1 MRPLAIL
8 LVVVSCLAPGWT
20 AASEPIA
27 ADERAAA
34 EFFEKKIRPLLV
46 KHCYECHAHD
56 KAGDSGNFAVDSRAG
71 LLKGG
76 DRGPVLAAGK
86 PEVSLFL
93 RAIKYGDPKLQMPPE
108 GKLPDAEIE
117 LLANWITGGAFVPE
131 YGVAAQSRG
140 REIDWPSA
148 RQFWSFRPLERV
160 AIPETRSASC
170 DSPLDSFIVAKLFEK
185 GLAPSSAAD
194 KRTLIRRLAF
204 DLIGLPPSPDEVAE
218 FLADERPDAY
228 ERLVDRL
235 LASPHFGERWAR
247 YWLDLAR
254 YVDDTPDW
262 QKTTEQAWLYRD
274 WVVRAFNEDRP
285 YDEFVKLQLAA
296 DVMGIRIAQEENK
309 ALRREG
315 EAPAEP
321 QSSPTLNNAAAPQ
334 ERRPPGAPEVGVAP
348 EDYAALGFVGLSP
361 QYWKE
366 LKLAPSVIEVIVADE
381 WDERLDAVSRTFLG
395 LTVAC
400 ARCHD
405 HKFDPITTRDYY
417 ALAGVFASTDLSD
430 RPLLPSPLAEQV
442 REARHKVD
450 SLKESLKKVKDKESE
465 EAKKIEQ
472 QIIDLRAATPQI
484 DSPMAPTIEEASV
497 FVMPDGPDATKLDIR
512 KRQPRDL
519 PVFRRGNPGNPGEI
533 VPRRFLELFS
543 HRGGNAR
550 RMDAS
555 SVRDIAVTDGRGVHP
570 TVDSGSVASEQP
582 RPFSQGS
589 GRGELAAAII
599 HEAQALTARVIVNRI
614 WSHHFGRGLVKTPSD
629 FGQQGE
635 RPSHPELLD
644 WLSGELVATPVP
656 SPPSSGERARVRGP
670 NGEPT
675 SPLQSA
681 EERTPHP
688 NPLPSKAR
696 GEGTGEENPRT
707 PTLSPQSRDEGTGA
721 WSLKRLHR
729 KLVTSA
735 TYRQSSSVVRSAL
748 PAPSSV
754 LTLDPDNHLLWR
766 MNRRRL
772 DIEPWRDAMLAVA
785 GNLNDALSGPALSL
799 DLPTNRRRTLYGKIG
814 REEQHDMLRTFDFP
828 PPTSHSPA
836 RDLTTTPLQ
845 QLFVLNS
852 SFVTGQAE
860 TVAARLNAETA
871 DASPRERF
879 VRCYQLLFQRDPRD
893 EEIQLGERFLTD
905 PTTGGAVDPKRWR
918 LYIQSLL
925 GLNEFLFID

>member
-1 MRPLAIL
+1 MRRNQPPGQGSLRRDASQTRRFAVRCLFVQALLIAGAFPVAAALAADPP
-8 LVVVSCLAPGWT
+8 V
-20 AASEPIA
+20 
-27 ADERAAA
+27 DERAAA
-34 EFFEKKIRPLLV
+34 EFFEKRIRPLFA

-56 KAGDSGNFAVDSRAG
+56 KAGDSGQLAVDSRAA

-76 DRGPVLAAGK
+76 DRGPIIVAGK
-86 PEVSLFL
+86 PDESLLVKAL
-93 RAIKYGDPKLQMPPE
+93 RYGDPKLQMPPE

-117 LLANWITGGAFVPE
+117 LLTNWIAGGAFVPE
-131 YGVAAQSRG
+131 YGVAAQKKG
-140 REIDWPSA
+140 KEIDWTAA
-148 RQFWSFRPLERV
+148 RQFWSVRPLERV
-160 AIPETRSASC
+160 TIPEARIAELV
-170 DSPLDSFIVAKLFEK
+170 SPLDSFVLAKLREHN
-185 GLAPSSAAD
+185 LAPAPTAD
-194 KRTLIRRLAF
+194 KRTLIRRLSF
-204 DLIGLPPSPDEVAE
+204 DLIGLPPSPEEVAE

-296 DVMGIRIAQEENK
+296 DVM
-309 ALRREG
+309 
-315 EAPAEP
+315 
-321 QSSPTLNNAAAPQ
+321 
-334 ERRPPGAPEVGVAP
+334 PETAP

-405 HKFDPITTRDYY
+405 HKFDAITTRDYY

-430 RPLLPSPLAEQV
+430 RPLLPSPTAELV

-450 SLKESLKKVKDKESE
+450 SLKESLKQTKGKDSE
-465 EAKKIEQ
+465 EAQQLQQ
-472 QIIDLRAATPQI
+472 QIVDLREATPYF
-484 DSPMAPTIEEASV
+484 DTPMAPTIEEASV

-519 PVFRRGNPGNPGEI
+519 PVFRRGNPSNPGDI

-543 HRGGNAR
+543 SAT
-550 RMDAS
+550 S
-555 SVRDIAVTDGRGVHP
+555 
-570 TVDSGSVASEQP
+570 QP
-582 RPFSQGS
+582 FQQGS
-589 GRGELAAAII
+589 GRREFAEALV
-599 HEAQALTARVIVNRI
+599 HDAQALTARVIVNRI
-614 WSHHFGRGLVKTPSD
+614 WSHHFGKGLVRTPSD
-629 FGQQGE
+629 FGLQGE

-644 WLSGELVATPVP
+644 WLSSELASGFVP
-656 SPPSSGERARVRGP
+656 SPPSAGERARVRGP
-670 NGEPT
+670 NGDQALL
-675 SPLQSA
+675 LQSDA
-681 EERTPHP
+681 ERTPHP

-696 GEGTGEENPRT
+696 GEGTGEENPLT
-707 PTLSPQSRDEGTGA
+707 LTLSPDHRSGGARRGEGTGA
-721 WSLKRLHR
+721 WSLKQLHR
-729 KLVTSA
+729 LIVTSA
-735 TYRQSSSVVRSAL
+735 TYRQQSLLPSNPQSAIRN
-748 PAPSSV
+748 PHA
-754 LTLDPDNHLLWR
+754 LDPDNHLLWR

-785 GNLNDALSGPALSL
+785 GNLNDALGGTALSL
-799 DLPTNRRRTLYGKIG
+799 DLPTNRRRTLYGKVG

-828 PPTSHSPA
+828 PPTSHSPS

-860 TVAARLNAETA
+860 TLVARLNAEAA
-871 DASPRERF
+871 DASPRDRL
-879 VRCYQLLFQRDPRD
+879 VRCYQLLLQRAPRD
-893 EEIQLGERFLTD
+893 EELQLGERFLTD
-905 PTTGGAVDPKRWR
+905 STTGGAIGPNRWR

-925 GLNEFLFID
+925 GLNEFLFVD

>member
-1 MRPLAIL
+1 MRLLAIL
-8 LVVVSCLAPGWT
+8 LCGILFLAPAWCLA
-20 AASEPIA
+20 AEPTVV
-27 ADERAAA
+27 DERAAV
-34 EFFEKKIRPLLV
+34 EFFEKKIRPLLATR
-46 KHCYECHAHD
+46 CYECHAHD
-56 KAGDSGNFAVDSRAG
+56 KAGDSGQLAVDSRTA

-76 DRGPVLAAGK
+76 DRGPIIVAGK
-86 PEVSLFL
+86 PDESLL
-93 RAIKYGDPKLQMPPE
+93 LKAVKYGDPKLQMPPE

-117 LLANWITGGAFVPE
+117 LLTKWIADGAFVPE
-131 YGVAAQSRG
+131 YGVAAQKKG
-140 REIDWPSA
+140 REIDWTAA
-148 RQFWSFRPLERV
+148 RQFWSVRPLERV
-160 AIPETRSASC
+160 TIPEMRNADFGLQNERIEKARDDAAFLSIRNRQSAIGN
-170 DSPLDSFIVAKLFEK
+170 PIDSFIVAKLHEN
-185 GLAPSSAAD
+185 GLTPSPAAD

-296 DVMGIRIAQEENK
+296 DVM
-309 ALRREG
+309 
-315 EAPAEP
+315 
-321 QSSPTLNNAAAPQ
+321 
-334 ERRPPGAPEVGVAP
+334 PETAP

-450 SLKESLKKVKDKESE
+450 SLNESLKKVKDKESE
-465 EAKKIEQ
+465 EAKQLQ
-472 QIIDLRAATPQI
+472 QQVTDIRAATPHF
-484 DSPMAPTIEEASV
+484 DTPMAPTIEEASV

-512 KRQPRDL
+512 KRQPRNL
-519 PVFRRGNPGNPGEI
+519 PVFRRGNPGNPGDI

-543 HRGGNAR
+543 SA
-550 RMDAS
+550 DA
-555 SVRDIAVTDGRGVHP
+555 
-570 TVDSGSVASEQP
+570 QP
-582 RPFSQGS
+582 FQQGS
-589 GRGELAAAII
+589 GRREFAEALF

-614 WSHHFGRGLVKTPSD
+614 WSHHFGRGLVRTPSD

-635 RPSHPELLD
+635 RPSHPELLN
-644 WLSGELVATPVP
+644 WLASELVATPVP
-656 SPPSSGERARVRGP
+656 SPPSSGKRARVRGP
-670 NGEPT
+670 N
-675 SPLQSA
+675 SDQALLLQSA
-681 EERTPHP
+681 EERTPHPHP

-696 GEGTGEENPRT
+696 GEGTGEENPLT
-707 PTLSPQSRDEGTGA
+707 LTLSPQSWGAGTGS

-729 KLVTSA
+729 QIVTSA
-735 TYRQSSSVVRSAL
+735 TYRQSSSVTRSAL
-748 PAPSSV
+748 PAPSSA
-754 LTLDPDNHLLWR
+754 LALDPDNHLLWR
-766 MNRRRL
+766 MSRRRL

-785 GNLNDALSGPALSL
+785 GNLNDAMGGLALNL
-799 DLPTNRRRTLYGKIG
+799 DLATNHRRTLYGKIG

-836 RDLTTTPLQ
+836 RDATTTPLQ

-852 SFVTGQAE
+852 TFVEAQA
-860 TVAARLNAETA
+860 AAI
-871 DASPRERF
+871 ASGLSGGSLDDRTTTI
-879 VRCYQLLFQRDPRD
+879 YQLLFQRPPSDD
-893 EEIQLGERFLTD
+893 ERRIGTAFLTPAAD
-905 PTTGGAVDPKRWR
+905 NRWR
-918 LYIQSLL
+918 SYVKSLL

>member
-8 LVVVSCLAPGWT
+8 LVVVSCLAPEWT

-34 EFFEKKIRPLLV
+34 EFFEKKIRPLLA

-56 KAGDSGNFAVDSRAG
+56 KAGDSGQLAVDSRAA
-71 LLKGG
+71 LLEGG
-76 DRGPVLAAGK
+76 DRGPIIVAGK
-86 PEVSLFL
+86 PDESLL
-93 RAIKYGDPKLQMPPE
+93 LKAVKYGDPKLQMPPE
-108 GKLPDAEIE
+108 GKLPDVEIE
-117 LLANWITGGAFVPE
+117 LLTKWIADGAFVPE

-140 REIDWPSA
+140 REIDWTKA
-148 RQFWSFRPLERV
+148 RQFWSVRSLERV
-160 AIPETRSASC
+160 AIPELRSASC
-170 DSPLDSFIVAKLFEK
+170 DSPLDSFIVSKLHEN
-185 GLAPSSAAD
+185 GLAPSATAD

-235 LASPHFGERWAR
+235 LTSPHFGERWAR

-296 DVMGIRIAQEENK
+296 DVM
-309 ALRREG
+309 
-315 EAPAEP
+315 
-321 QSSPTLNNAAAPQ
+321 
-334 ERRPPGAPEVGVAP
+334 PETAP

-430 RPLLPSPLAEQV
+430 RALLPSPLAEQV

-450 SLKESLKKVKDKESE
+450 ALKESLKKVKDKASE
-465 EAKKIEQ
+465 DAKKIEQ
-472 QIIDLRAATPQI
+472 QIADIRTATPSI

-519 PVFRRGNPGNPGEI
+519 PVFRRGNPSNPGEI

-555 SVRDIAVTDGRGVHP
+555 SVRDTAVTDGRGVHP

-582 RPFSQGS
+582 RRFQHGS
-589 GRGELAAAII
+589 GRGELADAII
-599 HEAQALTARVIVNRI
+599 HDAQALTARVIANRI
-614 WSHHFGRGLVKTPSD
+614 WSHHFGRGLVRTPSD
-629 FGQQGE
+629 FGLQGE

-644 WLSGELVATPVP
+644 WLSAELAFGFVP

-670 NGEPT
+670 NGEPA
-675 SPLQSA
+675 SPLLSA

-696 GEGTGEENPRT
+696 GEGTGEESLTR
-707 PTLSPQSRDEGTGA
+707 SPQGRGEGTGN

-729 KLVTSA
+729 QLVTSA
-735 TYRQSSSVVRSAL
+735 TYRQSSRVTRAAL
-748 PAPSSV
+748 PAPSSA
-754 LTLDPDNHLLWR
+754 LALDPDNHLLWR

-785 GNLNDALSGPALSL
+785 GNLNDALGGPALSL
-799 DLPTNRRRTLYGKIG
+799 DLPTNGRRTLYGKIG
-814 REEQHDMLRTFDFP
+814 REEQHDILRTFDFP

-852 SFVTGQAE
+852 SFVTGQSE
-860 TVAARLNAETA
+860 TLVARLNAETV
-871 DASPRERF
+871 DASPRERL
-879 VRCYQLLFQRDPRD
+879 VRCYLLLFQRDPRN
-893 EEIQLGERFLTD
+893 EELQLGERFLSD
-905 PTTGGAVDPKRWR
+905 PTTGGAVDPNRWR

-925 GLNEFLFID
+925 GLNEFLFVD